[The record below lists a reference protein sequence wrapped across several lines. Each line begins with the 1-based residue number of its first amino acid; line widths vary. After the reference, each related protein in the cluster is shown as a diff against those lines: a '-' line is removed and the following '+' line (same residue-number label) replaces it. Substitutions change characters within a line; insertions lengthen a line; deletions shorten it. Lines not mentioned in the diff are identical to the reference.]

1 MNGARTGFKWW
12 AWGLLA
18 ACWLLTLQVRP
29 MLDPDEGRYAEIPRE
44 MLVSGN
50 WVTPTLDGLKYFEKP
65 ALQYWATATVYSVF
79 GVGNWSSRIWTVGLG
94 FGCLALIYAW
104 LARLY
109 DRRSAMMAVALLAMS
124 PYFGVIGHLDLLD
137 AGLTFW
143 LTAMVLAYTRAQ
155 CSEPGSGAE
164 RNWMLLSWATAA
176 LALLTKGLEVYVLS
190 GLALIAYTVL
200 ERDARPWRRLHAGLG
215 VPLMV
220 AIGAPWLILVSVR
233 NPSFAHYFFIDQHFE
248 RFLTDRARRIEPWWY
263 FIALLVAGAFA
274 WLVPLARA
282 ARSVWREAG
291 PVPHFKPLKFLLLY
305 SGLTVVFFSFSD
317 SKLATYI
324 LPVFPPLAALTGVA
338 VARRPG
344 SLERAARAAA
354 GLTLFVAGGLLV
366 YSQHRNGLIPAR
378 AIAWAVAAALAA
390 LIALAVSWGRGR
402 PRLSPAEAGN
412 EAGAGASGGVVRPL
426 IFALMYI
433 FAWQALLC
441 EYTVI
446 PPSRSAYQLVQKI
459 KRDVHPDTA
468 LYSVGQYRQTIPPY
482 LHRLLTLVS
491 YKGELGFGER
501 LQPGLMTATPRQFVQ
516 RWDESHDAIAFF
528 SPQTWRKYRKQ
539 GLPGRVL
546 AQDSFTVAVSRT

>member
-1 MNGARTGFKWW
+1 MSTARAGFRWW
-12 AWGLLA
+12 AWVLLA

-50 WVTPTLDGLKYFEKP
+50 WVTPRLDGLKYFEKP
-65 ALQYWATATVYSVF
+65 ALQYWATAAVYSVV
-79 GVGNWSSRIWTVGLG
+79 GVSNWSSRIWTVGLG

-109 DRRSAMMAVALLAMS
+109 DRRSAATAVVLLAMS
-124 PYFGVIGHLDLLD
+124 PYFGIIGHLDLLD

-155 CSEPGSGAE
+155 CADPGSGAE
-164 RNWMLLSWATAA
+164 RNWMLVSWATAA
-176 LALLTKGLEVYVLS
+176 LALLTKGLEVYVLA
-190 GLALIAYTVL
+190 GLALIAYTGL
-200 ERDARPWRRLHAGLG
+200 ERDGRPWRRLHAGPG

-233 NPSFAHYFFIDQHFE
+233 NPGFAHYFFIDQHFK

-263 FIALLVAGAFA
+263 FIALLGIGAFA

-282 ARSVWREAG
+282 ARSAWHAAG

-305 SGLTVVFFSFSD
+305 SALTVVFFSFSD

-338 VARRPG
+338 VAKRPG
-344 SLERAARAAA
+344 SLERAARVAA
-354 GLTLFVAGGLLV
+354 GLTLFVAAGLLV
-366 YSQHRNGLIPAR
+366 YSQHRNGLIPAQ
-378 AIAWAVAAALAA
+378 AIAWAAAAALAA
-390 LIALAVSWGRGR
+390 LIAAALTWGRE
-402 PRLSPAEAGN
+402 PLVALPAEAGAA
-412 EAGAGASGGVVRPL
+412 AGAPGGLIRPL
-426 IFALMYI
+426 IIALMYI

-446 PPSRSAYQLVQKI
+446 PPSRSAYQLVQEI
-459 KRDVHPDTA
+459 KHDVHPDTA

-491 YKGELGFGER
+491 YRGELGFGER
-501 LQPGLMTATPRQFVQ
+501 LQPGLMTATPRQFVR
-516 RWDESHDAIAFF
+516 RWDDSRDAIAFF
-528 SPQTWRKYRKQ
+528 SPEAWRKYRKQ

-546 AQDSFTVAVSRT
+546 ARDGFTVAVSRT